1 MIGHLLR
8 IACLALVCAAS
19 FPAWAAARTIYDGRW
34 SVLIVTQQ
42 GSCDRAY
49 RYGVQI
55 VDGRVIYDGGVVNM
69 SGSVNRRGQV
79 RVSVSSGDAY
89 ASGSGR
95 MSRSIGR
102 GQWRGQ
108 SGGSMC
114 SGYWEAE
121 RR

>member
-8 IACLALVCAAS
+8 IACLALVCGAS
-19 FPAWAAARTIYDGRW
+19 LPQEAAAHTIYDGRW

-55 VDGRVIYDGGVVNM
+55 VDGQVVYDGSLVNM

-79 RVSVSSGDAY
+79 RVNVSSGGAY
-89 ASGSGR
+89 AVGSGR

-108 SGGSMC
+108 SGGTMC